1 MKNIQLLNK
10 IAKCGTDIFDE
21 NYAVADTIENP
32 DAIMVRS
39 AVMHDMEF
47 GSNLKAIA
55 RAGAGVNNIPL
66 DRCAEEGIV
75 VFNTPGANANG
86 VKEAALCGMLLACRD
101 IVGGINWVK
110 TAKDDPNVAKL
121 VEKEKSKFA
130 GTEIKGKTLGVI
142 GLGAI
147 GGPLANAA
155 IHLGMDVLGCDPYIS
170 VEAAWNLSR
179 AVHKVNTRED
189 IFKNAD
195 IISIH
200 TPLIDNPDPKVA
212 TKHMI
217 NKDTLAMMK
226 DGVIILNFARD
237 ALVNDDDME
246 AALKSGK
253 VRRYVTDFPNAR
265 TAGMDGVI
273 AIPHL
278 GASTEESEDN
288 CAVMAAKQLREYLEN
303 GNIVNSVNFPDV
315 SMPHNGDLRICVL
328 HKNIPNIIAQISGAV
343 SAENIN
349 IENMANRSKKD
360 YAYSILEII
369 GDVSDAAI
377 EAITAKISA
386 IDGIIKVNVIK

>member
-21 NYAVADTIENP
+21 NYTVAENVENP

-47 GSNLKAIA
+47 GDNLKAIA

-66 DRCAEEGIV
+66 DKCAEEGIV

-101 IVGGINWVK
+101 IAGGINWVK
-110 TAKDDPNVAKL
+110 TVKDDPNVAKL

-130 GTEIKGKTLGVI
+130 GTEIKGKTLGII

-155 IHLGMDVLGCDPYIS
+155 VHLGMDVLGCDPYIS
-170 VEAAWNLSR
+170 IEAAWDLSR
-179 AVHKVNTRED
+179 TVHKVNTRED
-189 IFKNAD
+189 IFKNSD

-200 TPLIDNPDPKVA
+200 VPLVDNSDPA
-212 TKHMI
+212 LSTKHMI
-217 NKDTLAMMK
+217 NKDTIAQMK

-246 AALKSGK
+246 EALKSGK

-265 TAGMDGVI
+265 TAGMEGVI

-288 CAVMAAKQLREYLEN
+288 CAVMAAKQLREYLEK
-303 GNIVNSVNFPDV
+303 GNIVNSVNFPNV
-315 SMPHNGDLRICVL
+315 SMPHTGDVRVCVL
-328 HKNIPNIIAQISGAV
+328 HKNVPNMISRITGV
-343 SAENIN
+343 LSSEGIN

-360 YAYSILEII
+360 YAYTIVELTGKIDDAVIDSIAAKLNTTDDII
-369 GDVSDAAI
+369 RVN
-377 EAITAKISA
+377 
-386 IDGIIKVNVIK
+386 IIK